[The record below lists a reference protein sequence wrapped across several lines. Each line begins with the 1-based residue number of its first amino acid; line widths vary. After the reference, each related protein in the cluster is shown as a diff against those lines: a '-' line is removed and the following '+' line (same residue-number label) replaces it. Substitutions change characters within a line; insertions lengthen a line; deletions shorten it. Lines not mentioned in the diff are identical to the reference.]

1 MAIQTFLGP
10 ILSGTQKNNNPAVIT
25 SSTPSAT
32 FLQPG
37 TGGSY
42 RNTGAGDAL
51 QFVNIPASV
60 LTAIPAASFPYTLIP
75 TYSVQGVNYPIV
87 VPAGAYIDNI
97 DLNVYTALS
106 FSGSPTGFQIAVQ
119 LIGAPGSTYA
129 TAQTIANI
137 GSSANTTVLPAAG
150 NYALG
155 NTASTIAATNPIVAS
170 NNVSVLTNT
179 GPTDMILQLVMTFTG
194 GTTPAISGGSIGF
207 MVSYVVRSPDGSWY
221 PQTPPVPYSTPSPAT
236 Y

>member
-1 MAIQTFLGP
+1 MGLQTFLGP
-10 ILSGTQKNNNPAVIT
+10 ILSGTQKNNNPVVAT
-25 SSTPSAT
+25 SATPSAT

-51 QFVNIPASV
+51 QFISIPASV
-60 LTAIPAASFPYTLIP
+60 LTAIPAASFPYTFIP
-75 TYSVQGVNYPIV
+75 TYSASGVNYPIV
-87 VPAGAYIDNI
+87 IPAGAYIDNI
-97 DLNVYTALS
+97 DLNIYTALS
-106 FSGSPTGFQIAVQ
+106 FSGSPTGFQIAVN

-129 TAQTIANI
+129 SAQNIANI
-137 GSSANTTVLPAAG
+137 GSSANTTVLPTAG

-155 NTASTIAATNPIVAS
+155 STTTAIASTNPIVAS
-170 NNVSVLTNT
+170 SNVSAITNT
-179 GPTDMILQLVMTFTG
+179 GPTDTLLQLVFTFTG

-207 MVSYVVRSPDGSWY
+207 MVSYAVRNPDGSWY
-221 PQTPPVPYSTPSPAT
+221 PQTPTSPIANPPVAT